1 MRKMKNTLVIVG
13 LVLAATFAVSMAAC
27 TGGGKSLNSAE
38 ALKAYL
44 DKQPANSPDKPIRV
58 SMGANAPMMEKIAEA
73 ISSSGKYVSLNLS
86 GSALTTIPVDTFK
99 NCKTLVGVTIPNSVT
114 TMDGAFRNCASL
126 TSVTIGNGVTSI
138 GVSTFEG
145 CTGLTSVTIPNSV
158 TSIGWMAFS
167 GTGLTSV
174 TIPNSVTTMDG
185 AFRSCA
191 SLTSVTIGN
200 GVTSIGVSTFEGCT
214 GLTSVT
220 IPDSV
225 TSIGVSAFKGCTG
238 LTSVTIPDSVNNIG
252 EGAFIGCTNLTS
264 FKWIRIGSN
273 SPLNGTWT
281 GFINWQLKFTNE
293 YYEFSRIG
301 QTPHDKGFYFISG
314 GDVNF
319 IPILG
324 DVKSKQNFSINGN
337 TLTWGSAVYTR
348 Q

>member
-114 TMDGAFRNCASL
+114 TMDGAFRN
-126 TSVTIGNGVTSI
+126 
-138 GVSTFEG
+138 
-145 CTGLTSVTIPNSV
+145 
-158 TSIGWMAFS
+158 
-167 GTGLTSV
+167 
-174 TIPNSVTTMDG
+174 
-185 AFRSCA
+185 CA